1 MSEQNKGY
9 IYILTNPSF
18 PDYVKIGYADDVVSR
33 VKHLNQTEC
42 TPYAFRIYAT
52 YEVES
57 RLTDMKLHAMIDKLN
72 PELRSRD
79 EIDGKRESV
88 SFILYPRKTLIKF
101 LKQWLKFM
109 GQRVN

>member
-18 PDYVKIGYADDVVSR
+18 PDYVKIGYADDVPSR

-52 YEVES
+52 YDASLVAQ
-57 RLTDMKLHAMIDKLN
+57 LVKDLPAMLETWVQSLGWEDPL
-72 PELRSRD
+72 
-79 EIDGKRESV
+79 GKGKATHS
-88 SFILYPRKTLIKF
+88 SILAWRIPWTR
-101 LKQWLKFM
+101 
-109 GQRVN
+109 RVGHD

>member
-52 YEVES
+52 YTTEK
-57 RLTDMKLHAMIDKLN
+57 RCIGRGMFIA
-72 PELRSRD
+72 
-79 EIDGKRESV
+79 DGIITRAKAVKKFTSKR
-88 SFILYPRKTLIKF
+88 PRKRC
-101 LKQWLKFM
+101 
-109 GQRVN
+109 G